1 MNTLFIKK
9 NLELEKMTEMVS
21 SKQIVTKY
29 KKTAFS
35 LHDKHTQKVNLPVAL
50 QILRI
55 NGVEL
60 KRKVSIKL
68 LEVLFFLFSSISKFT
83 HNY

>member
-1 MNTLFIKK
+1 
-9 NLELEKMTEMVS
+9 MTETVS

-35 LHDKHTQKVNLPVAL
+35 LHHKHTQKVNLPVAL

-68 LEVLFFLFSSISKFT
+68 LEVLFFLFSGISKFT
-83 HNY
+83 QNY